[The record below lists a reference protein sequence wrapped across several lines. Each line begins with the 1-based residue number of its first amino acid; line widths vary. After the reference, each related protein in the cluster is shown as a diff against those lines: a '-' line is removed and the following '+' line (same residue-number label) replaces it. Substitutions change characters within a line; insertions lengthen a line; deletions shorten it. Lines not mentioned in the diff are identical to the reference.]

1 MEIKTINQSQL
12 LQNSQNRDG
21 FTPVRKQ
28 SVMKEVVRHTEKM
41 VEEAQMPTK
50 DEAKE
55 LVNGLNRFLGP
66 VDSAIKFVFHDQ
78 LNEYYITI
86 IDSNTDEVIREI
98 PPKKLLDVYAAMAEF
113 MGLIVDEKI

>member
-1 MEIKTINQSQL
+1 MEIKSIQQSHS
-12 LQNSQNRDG
+12 LQNSQHQNR
-21 FTPVRKQ
+21 FTPVGNR

-41 VEEAQMPTK
+41 VEKAGMPTK
-50 DEAKE
+50 EEAKE
-55 LVNGLNRFLGP
+55 LVENLNRFLRP
-66 VDSAIKFVFHDQ
+66 VESAIKFVFHDK

-86 IDSNTDEVIREI
+86 IDSNTEEIIREI